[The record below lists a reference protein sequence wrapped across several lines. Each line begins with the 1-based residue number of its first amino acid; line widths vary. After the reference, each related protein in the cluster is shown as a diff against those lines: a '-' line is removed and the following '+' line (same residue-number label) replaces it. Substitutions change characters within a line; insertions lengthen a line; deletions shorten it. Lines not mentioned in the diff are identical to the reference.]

1 MQGTVKHQK
10 SINVWGCFSWNG
22 VGDLHRVK
30 GILTGEE
37 YRQILI
43 HHMVPS
49 ANRLN
54 PEGFI
59 FQQDN
64 DPKHTSCVVK
74 KYLQNKKIDVMEW
87 PAQSPDLNPIENL
100 WGQLNRLSKDRN
112 PQNEDEL
119 FENVKNAWHS
129 MSGEYLHKLV
139 ESMRNR
145 SKGLL
150 RDVLCKTVNS

>member
-1 MQGTVKHQK
+1 MQGTIKHQK

-30 GILTGEE
+30 EILTGEE
-37 YRQILI
+37 CWQILI

-49 ANRLN
+49 DNRLN

-64 DPKHTSCVVK
+64 DPKHTSRVVK

-100 WGQLNRLSKDRN
+100 WGQLINRLSKDRN

-119 FENVKNAWHS
+119 FENVKNAWYS

-139 ESMRNR
+139 ESMQNR
-145 SKGLL
+145 CKAVIQSKGLPT
-150 RDVLCKTVNS
+150 KY